1 MARLARVVVP
11 GFPHHVTQ
19 RGNGRAVV
27 FDDDQSR
34 RTYLSMMAQY
44 TQRCGVEVWAY
55 CLMSNHVHWVV
66 VPKMGISLAQ
76 CFRGA
81 HTRFTLAVNA
91 ARRETGHLWQNRYFS
106 CPLDETHLWAAVR
119 YVERNPVRA
128 RIVKQAEEYEW
139 SSAPAH
145 CGIRSDSL
153 LSRDFPPPGVISDWR
168 EWLGNENVAQSDLV
182 RRQTRTG
189 RPCGSLAFIARL
201 EGLLSRSLG
210 LQKVGRKR
218 KEPTSQQERLFNE

>member
-19 RGNGRAVV
+19 RGNRRAVV
-27 FDDDQSR
+27 FDQDESR
-34 RTYLSMMAQY
+34 RTYLSIMKQYAQ
-44 TQRCGVEVWAY
+44 QCGVAVWAY

-66 VPKMGISLAQ
+66 VPKTETSLAR

-91 ARRETGHLWQNRYFS
+91 ARGETGHLWQNRYFS
-106 CPLDETHLWAAVR
+106 CPLDEMHLWAAVR

-128 RIVKQAEEYEW
+128 RIVQGAEEYEW

-145 CGIRSDSL
+145 CGIRSAAL

-168 EWLGNENVAQSDLV
+168 AWLEDENAAQSDSV
-182 RRQTRTG
+182 RRQTHTG
-189 RPCGSLAFIARL
+189 RPCGSLAFVAQL
-201 EGLLSRSLG
+201 EGLLKRALG

-218 KEPTSQQERLFNE
+218 KEPPLEAKGLFNE